1 MPVGVTLSVS
11 EVAEQVDLSTHTL
24 RWYERL
30 GLVGPVERDTAG
42 RRRYGQQDV
51 DRLRFLCKLRDTGM
65 PVRDMLRYV
74 ELING
79 GDRTTAERLEI
90 LVSHRARVVAQI
102 DALQEDLK
110 IIDWKIDFYTEGTS

>member
-1 MPVGVTLSVS
+1 VPVGVTLSVS